1 MHKEM
6 EYRNP
11 IIADLVDDGPEIL
24 FEMTFSYL
32 VFELKHLY
40 FTDIVPY
47 QESPE
52 HICCYWTLTAKI
64 PKVRF
69 EFRST

>member
-52 HICCYWTLTAKI
+52 HICCY
-64 PKVRF
+64 
-69 EFRST
+69 